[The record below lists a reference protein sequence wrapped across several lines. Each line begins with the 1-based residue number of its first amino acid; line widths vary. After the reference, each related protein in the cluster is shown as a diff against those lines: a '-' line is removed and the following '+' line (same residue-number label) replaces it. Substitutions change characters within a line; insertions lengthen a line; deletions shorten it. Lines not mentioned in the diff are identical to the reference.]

1 MLLNNV
7 KTREREREDECDVSF
22 PLCVSSSVDI
32 LVGQKE
38 DQNKFVHHVAYK
50 TPQKGKVV
58 FTIFHLKC
66 MMFLVTLYF
75 PSLFFFFS
83 QSYHH
88 AYIHELYSYCVLCLK
103 VINSLTSFSCRLKQ
117 FFQFFFSQLNLLF
130 FPKKYA
136 TLFLWWYICHSIFEI
151 NSIRL

>member
-1 MLLNNV
+1 MW
-7 KTREREREDECDVSF
+7 KQEKEREDECDVSF

-117 FFQFFFSQLNLLF
+117 FFQFFSHNWICYF
-130 FPKKYA
+130 FQRNMRHCSSGG
-136 TLFLWWYICHSIFEI
+136 TFVTVFLK
-151 NSIRL
+151 